1 MFGLGS
7 SPHGIANQARIGCR
21 NFTSSILCQFLK
33 RFLPVAMCLQSIQYI
48 QDVPATPLCVSH
60 QDAWPPVHKL
70 GTLRGKQSSLQAPI
84 CLLCRHG
91 TPPCLPAPAYSKPHI
106 NIIFYQEPIT
116 LSKRSL
122 RGFLQRQPDLADDIP
137 GDDPV
142 HYTGGGCPALLNR
155 NFPPTEYLQRTLY
168 EQQQVRR

>member
-1 MFGLGS
+1 MFGLRS
-7 SPHGIANQARIGCR
+7 SPHGIANQARIRCR

-70 GTLRGKQSSLQAPI
+70 GTLGGKQSSLQAPV
-84 CLLCRHG
+84 CLLCRQG

-122 RGFLQRQPDLADDIP
+122 FEAFFRGSLTLQMTYQEMTQSTIQK
-137 GDDPV
+137 V
-142 HYTGGGCPALLNR
+142 TAL
-155 NFPPTEYLQRTLY
+155 PC
-168 EQQQVRR
+168 